1 MGIKSRDWK
10 KIGDYISKIKSEDLT
25 YKEGAKRFGLKVSDI
40 YEYNKRFKN
49 KSFER
54 GPGMVRNWT
63 KIGEYVSRI
72 EDLGMTYVDGAAHFG
87 ISVSS
92 IYKYNS
98 QIKGKNKEKS
108 RSDEMEREKDL
119 ETESSARAGSADGDS
134 IGAGDSICKS
144 QSCTEVA
151 SPVSPLTLSE
161 SENKNKNENEISPSL
176 ERESV
181 KSSAANSTVKVNA
194 GNGANVVG
202 NVDLPPGVADLI
214 INYRQEHPAHGYKRI
229 GDYLKNRYFVVVP
242 RKKIRELLKLHGLTG
257 DSDSS
262 FDQSSVNLNKAD
274 KGTRRFE
281 ASYPRELYQ
290 MDITYVYLVNQ
301 TICYL
306 VVVLDDYSRFC
317 VSCELRRD
325 YRTISMIEVLHR
337 GIERYGKPCK
347 LLTDQGSSFYSWSR
361 EQTLFS
367 RYLDDMKIEHIVA
380 DPHSPQTLGKV
391 ERFHQTIQRELL
403 DKSHFLSYEEARQ
416 RIESYMHQYNYERPH
431 QGIGGAFPASRFQG
445 IIGETSRIESELCG
459 KSIDFSR
466 GYLVFKMFEH
476 TISIVCN
483 GGGLQ
488 VFLDGDLLR
497 RNPGAQSPPE

>member
-1 MGIKSRDWK
+1 MGIKSRDWEQ
-10 KIGDYISKIKSEDLT
+10 IGGYISKIKSEGLS
-25 YKEGAKRFGLKVSDI
+25 YKEGAKRYNLNVSDI
-40 YEYNKRFKN
+40 YEYNKRFRKTP
-49 KSFER
+49 FER
-54 GPGMVRNWT
+54 GAGKVRNWT

-72 EDLGMTYVDGAAHFG
+72 EEPGMSYVEGADHFG

-98 QIKGKNKEKS
+98 QIKRKNQEESLSQEVEPRDGLDGVCKS
-108 RSDEMEREKDL
+108 RSL
-119 ETESSARAGSADGDS
+119 SGGDS
-134 IGAGDSICKS
+134 RQPHLSK
-144 QSCTEVA
+144 
-151 SPVSPLTLSE
+151 SE
-161 SENKNKNENEISPSL
+161 SEGSTPI
-176 ERESV
+176 ESCV
-181 KSSAANSTVKVNA
+181 SDST
-194 GNGANVVG
+194 GNGDKDDSAKPGDVN
-202 NVDLPPGVADLI
+202 LPPGVADLI
-214 INYRQEHPAHGYKRI
+214 IDYRREHAGHGYKRI
-229 GDYLKNRYFVVVP
+229 EDHLKSRYFVVVP

-257 DSDSS
+257 DNDSS
-262 FDQSSVNLNKAD
+262 FDRLSGRQD

-325 YRTISMIEVLHR
+325 YRSISMIEVLHR
-337 GIERYGKPCK
+337 AIERYGKPSK

-361 EQTLFS
+361 EQTLFA

-403 DKSHFLSYEEARQ
+403 DKSHLVSYEEAGQ
-416 RIESYMHQYNYERPH
+416 RIENYMHQYNYDRPH
-431 QGIGGAFPASRFQG
+431 QGIGGACPASRFQG
-445 IIGETSRIESELCG
+445 IIAETSRVESELCG
-459 KSIDFSR
+459 RGIDFSR

-483 GGGLQ
+483 GCGLQ
-488 VFLDGDLLR
+488 IFLDGDLLKR
-497 RNPGAQSPPE
+497 SPGSEHARSDGSVKS